1 MKKYSAFVTVITLV
15 GACSIFGG
23 GDDVGTNPPKER
35 LEFVPGPVVHPITGR
50 TCNAPG
56 GYCIGEIPAEGKSG
70 CHSSALK
77 CPLKK

>member
-1 MKKYSAFVTVITLV
+1 MKKYVFFVSVITLV
-15 GACSIFGG
+15 GACSLFGG
-23 GDDVGTNPPKER
+23 GKDEQPRER
-35 LEFVPGPVVHPITGR
+35 LEFVPGPVVHPISGR
-50 TCNAPG
+50 MCNAPG